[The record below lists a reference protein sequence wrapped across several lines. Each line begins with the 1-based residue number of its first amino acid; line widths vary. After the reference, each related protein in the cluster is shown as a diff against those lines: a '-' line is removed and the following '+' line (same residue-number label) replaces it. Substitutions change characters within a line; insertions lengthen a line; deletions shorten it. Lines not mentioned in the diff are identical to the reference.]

1 MPEKKKREKVVAEIT
16 LTHLT
21 ELAEELGCGM
31 NHEEAIAFLNQK
43 GRAYDMWK
51 QMMQAGEAYI
61 KSALDQQQRGRLPAV
76 TRRAPQRNRIAV

>member
-31 NHEEAIAFLNQK
+31 TREEAVAFLNQK

-51 QMMQAGEAYI
+51 QMMHAGEAYI
-61 KSALDQQQRGRLPAV
+61 KSALDQHQRGRLVAV
-76 TRRAPQRNRIAV
+76 TRSTPQRNRLAV